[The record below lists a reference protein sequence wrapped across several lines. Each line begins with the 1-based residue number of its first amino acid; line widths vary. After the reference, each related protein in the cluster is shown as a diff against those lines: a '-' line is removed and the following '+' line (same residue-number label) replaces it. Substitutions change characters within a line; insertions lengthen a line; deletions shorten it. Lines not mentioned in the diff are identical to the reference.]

1 MPSQLRIY
9 RIKDGQMENWLKFL
23 HEKVAPLHRKFG
35 IPAYAGRVDASVSEF
50 IWVRDFPEGEPIA
63 AVAQRYVTWDER
75 QKTLGDESKH
85 YIDSMQVRVIER
97 AYPRES

>member
-9 RIKDGQMENWLKFL
+9 RIKDGQMENWLKFFN
-23 HEKVAPLHRKFG
+23 EKAVPLHRKFG
-35 IPAYAGRVDASVSEF
+35 IPAYAGWVDESASEF

-63 AVAQRYVTWDER
+63 AVERRYVTWDER
-75 QKTLGDESKH
+75 QKTLGGESKQ

-97 AYPRES
+97 AYPRRA